1 MKENKKIRWEYE
13 GKPDYINGTGA
24 YPEEKFIAFF
34 GSALLPALV
43 IYQLITGHMQWNIIQ
58 IVIGLYFALDL
69 GGGLVSNALN
79 SCKRYYD
86 SPIKPEETGV
96 AGAVKKMPVFIAAH
110 VHPLVVGLLFNDMNW
125 TYALTWYAAF
135 LISVLIVFKTPLYLK
150 RAVGKLL
157 AMVAIVVSFYLFTP
171 VPGFEWFIPILF
183 MKIITGH
190 MIPEEPYDK

>member
-1 MKENKKIRWEYE
+1 MDHNKKIRWEYE

-24 YPEEKFIAFF
+24 YTEEKVLGYI
-34 GSALLPALV
+34 GGALLPALM
-43 IYQLITGHMQWNIIQ
+43 IFQLAMGHMQWNIVQ
-58 IVIGLYFALDL
+58 IIIGLYFALDL

-86 SPIKPEETGV
+86 TPIKPEEKGF
-96 AGAVKKMPVFIAAH
+96 AGAVKKLPVFIALH
-110 VHPLVVGLLFNDMNW
+110 VHPLVIGLLFNDMNW
-125 TYALTWYAAF
+125 AYAFTWYAAF
-135 LISVLIVFKTPLYLK
+135 LISVFIVYKTPLYLK

-157 AMVAIVVSFYLFTP
+157 AMIAIVASIYLFTP
-171 VPGFEWFIPILF
+171 VPGFEWFIPVLF